1 MLRTN
6 NQIRVTQ
13 QGDKL
18 TARAGNP
25 IRQRAPGVVS
35 PRSATK
41 EQANMYTFGSG
52 GGNNSMSV
60 NVLPQGG
67 LLYDTMLSG
76 LLGENEQ
83 TNMRFYRDIYHYD
96 TVAGAAVDL
105 MSTMPFSD
113 FHLEGCED
121 KSRINTYMAS
131 VEALNLKT
139 LFPEVS
145 VDYLVTGSFTATPIY
160 KSSAKKFVD
169 LIPWRTEDCD
179 VRPGPFLGLDP
190 MIRVKPN
197 PEMHEFLTSQESHFE
212 KMRERLN
219 QNMLEALQSESI
231 ELDPLTTLYVP
242 RKTFTY
248 NHKGTSFFKRIL
260 PLYLIEKSLYR
271 GTLIE
276 AGRRQ
281 RAMLH
286 IPMGDDLWDPMP
298 EEMQAIVA
306 LFQQADQD
314 PLGAIVGT
322 RSAVTPA
329 EFRQGGDFWKYTDI
343 TDVTTSMKLRA
354 LGISE
359 SFLSGEATY
368 ASMEV
373 SLSVFVE
380 NLRAYRNMVT
390 QKVFYNK
397 LFPLLAYSNGFMK
410 KNAKAKKSETAAF
423 GEMTLKHN
431 LNDATMLDMPVVH
444 WQKALRPEA
453 DQAYLEVLGTLKEHG
468 VPVGIATW
476 AAAGGMTTEQLIKE
490 LKADE
495 ELKKQIKKITG
506 VTPGEN
512 NEDGDAFDDAAAH
525 GQGQYTDGE
534 YSGGEEAARV
544 LGPLLGR
551 RRRSIMSRTF
561 EHEYET
567 VTRTGKRKS
576 VLNQKRERDRQYD
589 MLAKSVKA
597 MAGDGHHGSILSKIR
612 QRLGSVPNIIGA

>member
-1 MLRTN
+1 MLRTR

-13 QGDKL
+13 KGTEL

-25 IRQRAPGVVS
+25 IQQRSQGFVA
-35 PRSATK
+35 PRSQQT
-41 EQANMYTFGSG
+41 ANMYGGSG
-52 GGNNSMSV
+52 MGGGNSMSV

-179 VRPGPFLGLDP
+179 VTPGPFLGIDP

-197 PEMHEFLTSQESHFE
+197 PEMREFLTSQEPHFA

-219 QNMLEALQSESI
+219 RNMLDALQSDNI

-286 IPMGDDLWDPMP
+286 LPMGDDLWEPSP

-306 LFQQADQD
+306 LFQQADLD

-322 RSAVTPA
+322 RSSVTPA
-329 EFRQGGDFWKYTDI
+329 EYRQGGDFWKYTDI

-380 NLRAYRNMVT
+380 NLRAYRNMIT
-390 QKVFYNK
+390 QKIFYTK
-397 LFPLLAYSNGFMK
+397 LFPLIAYSNGFLK
-410 KNAKAKKSETAAF
+410 KNAKTQAEQAAF

-431 LNDATMLDMPVVH
+431 LNDATMLDMPMVH

-453 DQAYLEVLGTLKEHG
+453 DQAYLEVLGTLKDHG
-468 VPVGIATW
+468 VPVSIATW

-490 LKADE
+490 AQADVALQKKLKE
-495 ELKKQIKKITG
+495 ITG
-506 VTPGEN
+506 KDVGNEN
-512 NEDGDAFDDAAAH
+512 ENGAEFDRNAAT
-525 GQGQYTDGE
+525 GQGQYSEGE
-534 YSGGEEAARV
+534 YEDASVA
-544 LGPLLGR
+544 GPLLGR
-551 RRRSIMSRTF
+551 RRRGILSRNF
-561 EHEYET
+561 EMEYEGK
-567 VTRTGKRKS
+567 TRTGQRKAIYD
-576 VLNQKRERDRQYD
+576 QRAYRDAQYD

-597 MAGDGHHGSILSKIR
+597 MAKDGQHNRVLAQVKS
-612 QRLGSVPNIIGA
+612 RLGSVPNIIGA

>member
-6 NQIRVTQ
+6 NQIRVTK

-25 IRQRAPGVVS
+25 IRQRAPGVVA
-35 PRSATK
+35 PRSGGQEK
-41 EQANMYTFGSG
+41 ANMYTFGSG

-197 PEMHEFLTSQESHFE
+197 PEMHEFLTSQEPHFE

-219 QNMLEALQSESI
+219 KNMLEALQSESI

-397 LFPLLAYSNGFMK
+397 LFPLLAYSNGFLK
-410 KNAKAKKSETAAF
+410 KNAKTKGNETAAF

-453 DQAYLEVLGTLKEHG
+453 DQAYLEVLGTLKDHG

-476 AAAGGMTTEQLIKE
+476 AAAGGMTTEQLVKELQADKE
-490 LKADE
+490 LKA
-495 ELKKQIKKITG
+495 KIKAITG
-506 VTPGEN
+506 VEPGEN

-525 GQGQYTDGE
+525 GQGQY
-534 YSGGEEAARV
+534 SQEEAARV

-561 EHEYET
+561 EHEYEG

-576 VLNQKRERDRQYD
+576 VVNQKAERDRQYD

-597 MAGDGHHGSILSKIR
+597 LAGTGHHGSVLSRVR

>member
-1 MLRTN
+1 MLNTR
-6 NQIRVTQ
+6 NQIRVTGS
-13 QGDKL
+13 GDKL
-18 TARAGNP
+18 TARAAGASL
-25 IRQRAPGVVS
+25 RQRSPGFVAP
-35 PRSATK
+35 RAESANLY
-41 EQANMYTFGSG
+41 AFGTG
-52 GGNNSMSV
+52 GGLNSTAV

-76 LLGENEQ
+76 LLGDNEK

-121 KSRINTYMAS
+121 KKRIDTYMSS

-160 KSSAKKFVD
+160 KAAAKKFVD
-169 LIPWRTEDCD
+169 LIPWRAEDCD
-179 VRPGPFLGLDP
+179 VRSGPFLGLDP
-190 MIRVKPN
+190 LIQVKPS
-197 PEMHEFLTSQESHFE
+197 PEMNEFLNSQEPHFE
-212 KMRERLN
+212 KMRQRLN
-219 QNMLEALQSESI
+219 SSMLDALRSSTI
-231 ELDPLTTLYVP
+231 DLDPLTTIFMP

-248 NHKGTSFFKRIL
+248 NHTGTSFYKRIL

-276 AGRRQ
+276 SGRRQ

-286 IPMGDDLWDPMP
+286 VPMGDDLWDPTP

-306 LFQQADQD
+306 LFQQADLD

-322 RSAVTPA
+322 RAAVTPS
-329 EFRQGGDFWKYTDI
+329 ELRPGGDFWKYTDLTEI
-343 TDVTTSMKLRA
+343 TTSMKLRA

-397 LFPLLAYSNGFMK
+397 IFPLLAYSNGFFK
-410 KNAKAKKSETAAF
+410 KNSGKQQAGF
-423 GEMTLKHN
+423 GEVTLKHN

-453 DQAYLEVLGTLKEHG
+453 DQAYLEVLGTLKDHG
-468 VPVGIATW
+468 VPVSLAAW
-476 AAAGGMTTEQLIKE
+476 AAAGGMTTEQLVKE
-490 LKADE
+490 AEADIDLRKRLE
-495 ELKKQIKKITG
+495 KIMG
-506 VTPGEN
+506 KTPGMN
-512 NEDGDAFDDAAAH
+512 NEAGDDFDDAAGH
-525 GQGQYTDGE
+525 GDGQYT
-534 YSGGEEAARV
+534 GGDYGSEEAAARI
-544 LGPLLGR
+544 LAKALGR
-551 RRRSIMSRTF
+551 QRKSIVSRDF
-561 EHEYET
+561 SGFEYEDRT
-567 VTRTGKRKS
+567 VTGKRKS
-576 VLNQKRERDRQYD
+576 VVNQKAWRDKQYD
-589 MLAKSVKA
+589 MLAKSVKELSKN
-597 MAGDGHHGSILSKIR
+597 GHHGSVLSKVR
-612 QRLGSVPNIIGA
+612 QRLGKIPQIL

>member
-1 MLRTN
+1 MLKTRQ
-6 NQIRVTQ
+6 QIRVTKK
-13 QGDKL
+13 GGEL

-25 IRQRAPGVVS
+25 IQQRSPGFVAPRQE
-35 PRSATK
+35 T
-41 EQANMYTFGSG
+41 ANIFGGGMMG
-52 GGNNSMSV
+52 GGNNSMNVS
-60 NVLPQGG
+60 VLPQGG

-76 LLGENEQ
+76 LLGDNEQ

-121 KSRINTYMAS
+121 KKRIDTYMAS

-179 VRPGPFLGLDP
+179 VTPGPFLGIDP

-197 PEMHEFLTSQESHFE
+197 PEMREFLTSQEPHFA

-231 ELDPLTTLYVP
+231 DLDPLTTLYLP

-276 AGRRQ
+276 SGRRQ

-286 IPMGDDLWDPMP
+286 LPMGDDLWDPSP

-306 LFQQADQD
+306 LFQQADLD

-322 RSAVTPA
+322 RSAVSPA
-329 EFRQGGDFWKYTDI
+329 EFRAGGDFWKYTDI

-390 QKVFYNK
+390 QKIFYNK

-410 KNAKAKKSETAAF
+410 RNSKAQKEAAAF

-453 DQAYLEVLGTLKEHG
+453 DQAYLEVLGTLKDHG
-468 VPVGIATW
+468 VPVGLATW
-476 AAAGGMTTEQLIKE
+476 AAAGGMTTEQLVKE
-490 LKADE
+490 AQADV
-495 ELKKQIKKITG
+495 ELKKKLQKITG
-506 VTPGEN
+506 ERIGEN
-512 NEDGDAFDDAAAH
+512 NESGNEFDDGAAH

-534 YSGGEEAARV
+534 YEEASRL
-544 LGPLLGR
+544 LGASLGR
-551 RRRSIMSRTF
+551 RRRSILSRNF
-561 EHEYET
+561 DGQEYT
-567 VTRTGKRKS
+567 TTSRTGKLKS
-576 VLNQKRERDRQYD
+576 VVNQKAYRDAQYD
-589 MLAKSVKA
+589 MLARSVKELSRE
-597 MAGDGHHGSILSKIR
+597 GRYGSVLSKVR
-612 QRLGSVPNIIGA
+612 QRLGTVPNLM

>member
-1 MLRTN
+1 MLRTR

-13 QGDKL
+13 KGTEL

-25 IRQRAPGVVS
+25 IQQRSPGFVA
-35 PRSATK
+35 PRSQEK
-41 EQANMYTFGSG
+41 ANMYAFGTG
-52 GGNNSMSV
+52 GGHNSMSV

-145 VDYLVTGSFTATPIY
+145 VDYLVTGSFTATPVY
-160 KSSAKKFVD
+160 KASAKKFVD

-179 VRPGPFLGLDP
+179 VTPGPFLGIDP

-197 PEMHEFLTSQESHFE
+197 PEMREFLTSQEPHFA
-212 KMRERLN
+212 KMREKLN
-219 QNMLEALQSESI
+219 RSMLEALQSDSVD
-231 ELDPLTTLYVP
+231 LDPLTTLYVP

-248 NHKGTSFFKRIL
+248 NHTGTSFFKRIL

-276 AGRRQ
+276 SGRRQ

-286 IPMGDDLWDPMP
+286 LPMGDDLWEPSP

-306 LFQQADQD
+306 LFQQADLD

-329 EFRQGGDFWKYTDI
+329 EYRQGGDFWKYTDI

-380 NLRAYRNMVT
+380 NLRAYRNMIT
-390 QKVFYNK
+390 QKIFYSK
-397 LFPLLAYSNGFMK
+397 LFPLIAYSNGFLK
-410 KNAKAKKSETAAF
+410 KNAKTQKEQAAF

-431 LNDATMLDMPVVH
+431 LNDATMLDMPIVH

-453 DQAYLEVLGTLKEHG
+453 DQAYLEVLGTLKDHG
-468 VPVGIATW
+468 VPVSIATW
-476 AAAGGMTTEQLIKE
+476 AAAGGMTTEQLVKE
-490 LKADE
+490 AQADVALQKKLKE
-495 ELKKQIKKITG
+495 ITG
-506 VTPGEN
+506 HDVGQEN
-512 NEDGDAFDDAAAH
+512 ESGAEFDDMAAH
-525 GQGQYTDGE
+525 GQGQY
-534 YSGGEEAARV
+534 SEEQSRV
-544 LGPLLGR
+544 MQVAGPLLGR
-551 RRRSIMSRTF
+551 RRRGILSRNF
-561 EHEYET
+561 DMEYEGK
-567 VTRTGKRKS
+567 TRTGQRKAIYD
-576 VLNQKRERDRQYD
+576 QRAYRDAQYD
-589 MLAKSVKA
+589 MLAKSVKE
-597 MAGDGHHGSILSKIR
+597 MAKTPHQHNRVLAQVK
-612 QRLGSVPNIIGA
+612 QRLGQVPKIL